1 MPLRLAVSRHDS
13 HGMHVI
19 KYSTGVTHA
28 TIVYWEYWDI
38 IRTAAEPK
46 CSYHIQK
53 SIETIDRLLSTK
65 RLAHP
70 IKALFGLPDL
80 QHDEDFV
87 SLLEASD
94 FMHGPSIRADL
105 RWRID
110 RPRSDIG
117 RQNVGIRRLGVMYLT
132 SSATR

>member
-13 HGMHVI
+13 HGTHVI
-19 KYSTGVTHA
+19 KDSTGVTHA

-94 FMHGPSIRADL
+94 LCML
-105 RWRID
+105 RRSVLICDGGLTDPARILA
-110 RPRSDIG
+110 G
-117 RQNVGIRRLGVMYLT
+117 KMLGSGVWE
-132 SSATR
+132 